1 MVSQEKGLFRK
12 APANSRSA
20 IYISMAEPVCKC
32 AKVPY
37 AENFVKIFAGF
48 GRCPARLAQPLDSRG
63 PRWFAVRGMD
73 RVRSAGR

>member
-1 MVSQEKGLFRK
+1 MVLQEKGLFRK

-20 IYISMAEPVCKC
+20 IYISMAEPVCKW
-32 AKVPY
+32 AKLPY

-48 GRCPARLAQPLDSRG
+48 GCCPARPAQPLDSRG
-63 PRWFAVRGMD
+63 RRWFSVRWMG

>member
-1 MVSQEKGLFRK
+1 MVLQEKGLFRK

-20 IYISMAEPVCKC
+20 IYISMAEPVCKW
-32 AKVPY
+32 AKLPY

-48 GRCPARLAQPLDSRG
+48 GCCPARPAQPLDSRG
-63 PRWFAVRGMD
+63 PRWFSVRWMG